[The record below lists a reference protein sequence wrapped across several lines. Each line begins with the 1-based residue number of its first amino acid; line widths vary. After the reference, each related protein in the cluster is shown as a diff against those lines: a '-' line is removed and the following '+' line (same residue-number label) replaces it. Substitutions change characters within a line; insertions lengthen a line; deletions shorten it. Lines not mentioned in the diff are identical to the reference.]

1 MTNPPKRPEASMTGD
16 ERTQLTGF
24 LDFLRGS
31 VVWKCSGLTDE
42 QSRRSHVPS
51 TLTTIAG
58 LLGHLTLVE
67 DYWFG
72 IVLNGQEDRWKAA
85 LEVDPDAEFRV
96 AMDTPINKLIAG
108 YEAECRRSRE
118 IVAKMDFDDE
128 VTFRDDRKVN
138 VRYVVAHMIEE
149 TGRHAG
155 HLDLLRE
162 LTDGVTGE

>member
-1 MTNPPKRPEASMTGD
+1 MTGD

-42 QSRRSHVPS
+42 QARRSHVPS